1 MDATHPPKLFSPLEH
16 HPPFHRH
23 SSLTLD
29 LALGTTASGMDLP
42 PIAALFV
49 IRFDIKAGY
58 AIIPLDFLTSFSPQ
72 TAAARVRKGWLIR
85 YCVFV
90 DSYLI
95 EWKQA
100 ATGVNLDGVEYKSLP
115 SGLHKLKEDLVYFV
129 HQPFAGVAAFINA
142 PADEASRNSTML
154 SVGVLVPL
162 TYGRLGRSWRHAQN
176 LKDLA
181 AILVQDLKD
190 HSPLENYY
198 KLYRASDELMEQH
211 INNKNTSHSPT
222 ITRSVS
228 FQAKT
233 PPRMH
238 LRHRSISD
246 ATALLLPG
254 QSLSPHH
261 PALSLPDYV
270 LTFGPLIF
278 PLHRAALM
286 RKRILIVADAPV
298 EKACN
303 FVYDISVL
311 SNIPFAVA
319 DLTTSDLPRLK
330 PLFSIGV
337 HDIPTLEIEAAQIK
351 NRASGLSYTTNGSD
365 LNTPGELGSWVAATT
380 DSILTMKKDLY
391 DVLVKLPPPE
401 SENAAEK
408 VWPTIEDAATGEQIK
423 ATQRDLRRYRALK
436 RSLSRYAGNSPEN
449 PFLDDVPDTHDDD
462 DAGSSI
468 HEYDENDEIVQ
479 PLLERRTSI
488 LSARSIP
495 QFKDIDS
502 NSELEEIVCEKLSWP
517 QLAYESFIWWAS
529 AGEQRIGGQ
538 DGDSEGLEARP
549 GSEDEN
555 TGYITP
561 LTSGGQK
568 PVFLARQRRRST
580 GLSISG
586 MDGTGPLGNAEM
598 DIIAYFHRMTSRIV
612 GGMADIIDASGLGE
626 EEGETA
632 PPDTEGFAYR
642 GDPGGLD
649 EDRWVFVSPEDM
661 LRLGLDQW
669 STNDEK
675 FLREVTRM
683 WFRRDAVV
691 ERSGLMICGIKL
703 C

>member
-1 MDATHPPKLFSPLEH
+1 MAATTHPPKPPSASPPNGHHH
-16 HPPFHRH
+16 HPPSNQSALLHRQ

-58 AIIPLDFLTSFSPQ
+58 
-72 TAAARVRKGWLIR
+72 
-85 YCVFV
+85 
-90 DSYLI
+90 LI
-95 EWKQA
+95 EWKKA
-100 ATGVNLDGVEYKSLP
+100 ASGVNVDGVEFKSLP
-115 SGLHKLKEDLVYFV
+115 SGLHKLTEDLVYFV
-129 HQPFAGVAAFINA
+129 HQPFAGVAAFINV

-162 TYGRLGRSWRHAQN
+162 SYGRLGRSWRHAQN

-181 AILVQDLKD
+181 ATLVRDLKD
-190 HSPLENYY
+190 HTPLENYY
-198 KLYRASDELMEQH
+198 DLYHASDELMEQH
-211 INNKNTSHSPT
+211 INNKNTAFSPS

-228 FQAKT
+228 FQQAKT
-233 PPRMH
+233 QPRMH

-246 ATALLLPG
+246 ATTLLIPG

-261 PALSLPDYV
+261 PALSLPDFI

-286 RKRILIVADAPV
+286 RKRILLVAEAPV

-311 SNIPFAVA
+311 SNIPFAVT
-319 DLTTSDLPRLK
+319 DLITPDLPRLK
-330 PLFSIGV
+330 PLFSVGV
-337 HDIPTLEIEAAQIK
+337 HDIPTLEVEAAQIK
-351 NRASGLSYTTNGSD
+351 NRASGLPYTTNGSD

-380 DSILTMKKDLY
+380 DSILAMKKDLY
-391 DVLVKLPPPE
+391 DILVKLPPPE

-408 VWPTIEDAATGEQIK
+408 VWPTIEISATGEQLK

-436 RSLSRYAGNSPEN
+436 RSLSRYASHHFEN
-449 PFLDDVPDTHDDD
+449 PFRDEVPDTHDDD
-462 DAGSSI
+462 DTGSSI
-468 HEYDENDEIVQ
+468 HEYDENDEIMQ
-479 PLLERRTSI
+479 PILERRTSTI
-488 LSARSIP
+488 STRSVP
-495 QFKDIDS
+495 QFKDLDS
-502 NSELEEIVCEKLSWP
+502 NSEMEEVVCEKLSWP
-517 QLAYESFIWWAS
+517 QLAYEGFMWWAS
-529 AGEQRIGGQ
+529 AGEQRINSG

-549 GSEDEN
+549 GSEDDN
-555 TGYITP
+555 PGYITP
-561 LTSGGQK
+561 LSSGGQK

-642 GDPGGLD
+642 GDVHTSD
-649 EDRWVFVSPEDM
+649 EDRWVYVSPDDM

-675 FLREVTRM
+675 FLKEVTRL
-683 WFRRDAVV
+683 WFRRDAMV
-691 ERSGLMICGIKL
+691 ERSGLMICGVKL

>member
-1 MDATHPPKLFSPLEH
+1 MEPTQMARPPPSLLQH
-16 HPPFHRH
+16 HASFHRQ
-23 SSLTLD
+23 SSLALD

-58 AIIPLDFLTSFSPQ
+58 
-72 TAAARVRKGWLIR
+72 
-85 YCVFV
+85 
-90 DSYLI
+90 LI
-95 EWKQA
+95 EWKKA
-100 ATGVNLDGVEYKSLP
+100 ATGVNVDGVEFKSLP

-129 HQPFAGVAAFINA
+129 HQPFAGVAAFVNA
-142 PADEASRNSTML
+142 PAGEGSRGSLML

-181 AILVQDLKD
+181 ATLVQDATD
-190 HSPLENYY
+190 HTPLENYFS
-198 KLYRASDELMEQH
+198 LYRASDELMEQH
-211 INNKNTSHSPT
+211 INNKGIASSPA

-233 PPRMH
+233 PPKMH

-246 ATALLLPG
+246 ATALIYPG

-261 PALSLPDYV
+261 PALSLPDFV

-286 RKRILIVADAPV
+286 RKRILLVSDAPV
-298 EKACN
+298 EKICN

-319 DLTTSDLPRLK
+319 DLITSDLPRLK
-330 PLFSIGV
+330 PLFSVGV
-337 HDIPTLEIEAAQIK
+337 HDIPTLEVEAAQIK
-351 NRASGLSYTTNGSD
+351 NRASGLPYTANGSD

-380 DSILTMKKDLY
+380 DAILAMKKDLH
-391 DVLVKLPPPE
+391 DILVKMPPPE

-408 VWPTIEDAATGEQIK
+408 VWPTIEVSATGEQIK

-436 RSLSRYAGNSPEN
+436 RSLRRYSTHAIEN
-449 PFLDDVPDTHDDD
+449 PFLDDINGDHDDD
-462 DAGSSI
+462 DDAHSSV
-468 HEYDENDEIVQ
+468 HEYDENDEEIMQ
-479 PLLERRTSI
+479 PILERRSST
-488 LSARSIP
+488 LSSRSLQ
-495 QFKDIDS
+495 QFRDIDT
-502 NSELEEIVCEKLSWP
+502 NSELEETVCEKLSWP

-529 AGEQRIGGQ
+529 AGEQQINGG

-561 LTSGGQK
+561 VAAGGQK

-626 EEGETA
+626 EEGEAA
-632 PPDTEGFAYR
+632 PPDTEGALTR
-642 GDPGGLD
+642 GDMTDLEDD
-649 EDRWVFVSPEDM
+649 EKWVFVSPDDM
-661 LRLGLDQW
+661 MRLGLDQW

-675 FLREVTRM
+675 FLKEVTRL
-683 WFRRDAVV
+683 WFRREAMV
-691 ERSGLMICGIKL
+691 ERSGLMICGVKL

>member
-1 MDATHPPKLFSPLEH
+1 MEPATHPPPPQPKLPSLLELR
-16 HPPFHRH
+16 HPPFHRQ
-23 SSLTLD
+23 SSLALD

-58 AIIPLDFLTSFSPQ
+58 
-72 TAAARVRKGWLIR
+72 
-85 YCVFV
+85 
-90 DSYLI
+90 LI
-95 EWKQA
+95 EWKKA
-100 ATGVNLDGVEYKSLP
+100 ATGVNIDGVEYKSLP
-115 SGLHKLKEDLVYFV
+115 SGLHKLREDLVYGIPIIACPLTPLLESFVAHNFSDDNRYFV
-129 HQPFAGVAAFINA
+129 HQPFAGVSAFINV
-142 PADEASRNSTML
+142 PASAATRNSTML

-162 TYGRLGRSWRHAQN
+162 SYGRLGRSWRHAQN

-181 AILVQDLKD
+181 ETLVTDLDD
-190 HSPLENYY
+190 HKPLEEYY
-198 KLYRASDELMEQH
+198 NLYRASDELMEQH
-211 INNKNTSHSPT
+211 INNRNISHSPA

-228 FQAKT
+228 FQQAKT

-246 ATALLLPG
+246 ATALLMPG
-254 QSLSPHH
+254 QSLSRHH
-261 PALSLPDYV
+261 PALSLPDFV

-286 RKRILIVADAPV
+286 RKRILLVAEAPV

-319 DLTTSDLPRLK
+319 DLITSELPRLK
-330 PLFSIGV
+330 PLFSVGV

-351 NRASGLSYTTNGSD
+351 NRASELPYTTNGSD

-391 DVLVKLPPPE
+391 DILVKLPPPE

-408 VWPTIEDAATGEQIK
+408 VWPTIEIAATGEQLK

-436 RSLSRYAGNSPEN
+436 RSLSRYANHHIEN

-479 PLLERRTSI
+479 PILERRTSTI
-488 LSARSIP
+488 STRSIP

-502 NSELEEIVCEKLSWP
+502 HSESEEIVCEKLSWP
-517 QLAYESFIWWAS
+517 QLAYEGFMWWAS
-529 AGEQRIGGQ
+529 AGEQRVDIG

-561 LTSGGQK
+561 VTPGGQK

-626 EEGETA
+626 DEGETA

-642 GDPGGLD
+642 GDSGIDD
-649 EDRWVFVSPEDM
+649 EERWVFVSPEDM

-675 FLREVTRM
+675 FLKEVTRL
-683 WFRRDAVV
+683 WFRRDAMV
-691 ERSGLMICGIKL
+691 ERSGMMICGVKL